1 MNQNLNY
8 YYIFYICAVEGKI
21 SKAAEKLYI
30 SQPAVS
36 KTIGILESQ
45 LGVKLFIRSQKGVTL
60 TSEGR
65 QLYSKLE
72 TAFSSIEQ
80 AEEAIIKQKRSGA
93 GRLKLAASASL
104 CRYMLTPILEKYI
117 ELYPN
122 VRISI
127 DCCSTAQVL
136 KLVEEDKA
144 DAGLIATADGKVKH
158 EFIPLGELEDIFVA
172 KPSYIENLCSQ
183 KNIDNSNSFIAQSNL
198 MLLNEGNLT
207 RQYVDKYL
215 DKHGIKPHKIL
226 EITGM
231 EMLIEFAK
239 IGMGTACVIRQF
251 IEEELKNNLLREI
264 ILKEPINKRTA
275 GLVFKRQI
283 QDNAAADYFISHI
296 ISDMA

>member
-8 YYIFYICAVEGKI
+8 YYIFYICAKEGKI

-36 KTIGILESQ
+36 KTIGILEKQ

-60 TSEGR
+60 TSEGK
-65 QLYSKLE
+65 QLYNKLE
-72 TAFSSIEQ
+72 TAFSAIEQ
-80 AEEAIIKQKRSGA
+80 AEDTIKKQKQSGA
-93 GRLKLAASASL
+93 GKLKLAASASL
-104 CRYMLTPILEKYI
+104 CRYMLMPILEKYI

-136 KLVEEDKA
+136 KLVEEDKVDIGLVALA
-144 DAGLIATADGKVKH
+144 DQNIKYK
-158 EFIPLGELEDIFVA
+158 FIPLGELEDIFVA
-172 KPSYIENLCSQ
+172 KPSYIENLSEQ
-183 KNIDNSNSFIAQSNL
+183 KNISGSNSFIAQSNL

-207 RQYVDKYL
+207 RQYVDEYL
-215 DKHGIKPHKIL
+215 NKHNIKPHKIL
-226 EITGM
+226 EVTGM

-239 IGMGTACVIRQF
+239 IGMGTSCVIRQF
-251 IEEELKNNLLREI
+251 IQEELKNNLLTEI
-264 ILKEPINKRTA
+264 KLQEPINKRTA

-283 QDNAAADYFISHI
+283 QNNAAADYFVSYI